1 MVHQNS
7 EVHPID
13 VATGVPMDD
22 AQFDKWVDEGRPPHW
37 VQNPM
42 QAAAAAQT
50 AGDLWA
56 FDPGV
61 FYNYSS
67 MVYPVHPTPTVA
79 GAAGLLETN
88 EQQYKY
94 MVQMATSIIATMQD
108 RGEDLPSWYGTG
120 AGYVGDVD
128 VFGYGLDLHTLDEA
142 TREAFFAQPPDNV
155 LRFMAWWDGVKDND
169 LWTPTLASAAHRMAS
184 ETDTA
189 LKYIE
194 VGAPGHRDHRIFD
207 YNNVLRL
214 IQKYGVDFLDLSGP
228 HGYGLLETAATQDMQ
243 LDPLFDIATSALE
256 RHRDTRTVSTDQETN
271 VAAQRAA
278 LASAVRKYS
287 FYIERGHNHVQA
299 KIFTFGGEQLGNR
312 VMGIGDGTAE
322 SDLTGEE
329 MGQIISILGPDWQQE
344 LAGMDAF
351 DAQDQI
357 GSFRFAGYMDDLAS
371 RGPVE
376 VQGDAMRE
384 AARTLAQG
392 WRLQPLSDNELD
404 SMVMEFGAKLRESR
418 MMPPV
423 WDNVLGGGGG
433 MPGAASPG
441 LVPAS
446 APSGITEVPNMN
458 VEALG
463 AVRGTADYQ
472 RLYGNK
478 PTDMGEE
485 EWISRFAGA
494 SQSLTGMES
503 RMATETGM
511 ESGDMTRAR
520 QVALSDESA
529 RGGAWY
535 RRMAAWRKA
544 FQ

>member
-1 MVHQNS
+1 MAGGG
-7 EVHPID
+7 E
-13 VATGVPMDD
+13 ATTTTTTTAPPD
-22 AQFDKWVDEGRPPHW
+22 APQIGNYGDFG
-37 VQNPM
+37 
-42 QAAAAAQT
+42 QAT
-50 AGDLWA
+50 ADPWA
-56 FDPGV
+56 FDPGI
-61 FYNYSS
+61 FYKYSS
-67 MVYPVHPTPTVA
+67 MVYPVHPTSKA
-79 GAAGLLETN
+79 GDAGLAEAN
-88 EQQYKY
+88 KQQYDY
-94 MVQMATSIIATMQD
+94 VVQMATSIIATMQD
-108 RGEDLPSWYGTG
+108 RGEDLPDWYIAHAPDQGN
-120 AGYVGDVD
+120 DI
-128 VFGYGLDLHTLDEA
+128 FGYTPDDLNDEDQA
-142 TREAFFAQPPDNV
+142 TFYSNPADNV
-155 LRFMAWWDGVKDND
+155 LRFMSWWSGVKDND

-184 ETDTA
+184 ETGTA
-189 LKYIE
+189 LNYIE
-194 VGAPGHRDHRIFD
+194 VGAPGNRDPRIFD
-207 YNNVLRL
+207 YDNVLRL
-214 IQKYGVDFLDLSGP
+214 ISKYGVDFLDLSGP
-228 HGYGLLETAATQDMQ
+228 HGYGLLETAATQNMQ

-256 RHRDTRTVSTDQETN
+256 RHRDTRTVFTDHQANLADE
-271 VAAQRAA
+271 RAA
-278 LASAVRKYS
+278 LTRAVRKYS
-287 FYIERGHNHVQA
+287 FYIERGHNHVQS
-299 KIFTFGGEQLGNR
+299 KIFTFGGDQLGNR

-423 WDNVLGGGGG
+423 WDNVLGGGG
-433 MPGAASPG
+433 MPGAPPG

-446 APSGITEVPNMN
+446 APSGVTEVPNMN

-485 EWISRFAGA
+485 EWIGRFADA

-511 ESGDMTRAR
+511 ETGDLTRTR

-529 RGGAWY
+529 RGGTWY

>member
-1 MVHQNS
+1 MAGGG
-7 EVHPID
+7 E
-13 VATGVPMDD
+13 ATTTTTPEGAPDHRD
-22 AQFDKWVDEGRPPHW
+22 WVDIN
-37 VQNPM
+37 NPG
-42 QAAAAAQT
+42 T
-50 AGDLWA
+50 ADPWA
-56 FDPGV
+56 FDPGI
-61 FYNYSS
+61 FYKYSS
-67 MVYPVHPTPTVA
+67 MVYPVHPTPDKPD
-79 GAAGLLETN
+79 AAGLAEAN
-88 EQQYKY
+88 KQQYDY
-94 MVQMATSIIATMQD
+94 VVQMAPSIIATMQD
-108 RGEDLPSWYGTG
+108 RGEDLPGWYTEYGPG
-120 AGYVGDVD
+120 QGNDI
-128 VFGYGLDLHTLDEA
+128 FGYIPDGLSDEDQA
-142 TREAFFAQPPDNV
+142 TFYSNPADNV

-184 ETDTA
+184 ETGTA
-189 LKYIE
+189 LNYIE
-194 VGAPGHRDHRIFD
+194 VGAPGNRDPRIFD
-207 YNNVLRL
+207 YDNVLRL
-214 IQKYGVDFLDLSGP
+214 ISKYGVDFLDLSGP

-256 RHRDTRTVSTDQETN
+256 RHRDTRTVSTDHQANLADE
-271 VAAQRAA
+271 RAA
-278 LASAVRKYS
+278 LTSAVRKYS

-433 MPGAASPG
+433 GIPGAASPG

-446 APSGITEVPNMN
+446 APSGVTEVPNMN

-485 EWISRFAGA
+485 EWIGRFAGA

-511 ESGDMTRAR
+511 ESGDMTRTR

>member
-1 MVHQNS
+1 MTHRNN

-13 VATGVPMDD
+13 LITGVAMDD
-22 AQFDKWVDEGRPPHW
+22 DRFDAWVDEGRPVQW
-37 VQNPM
+37 VQDPM
-42 QAAAAAQT
+42 QAAANALA
-50 AGDLWA
+50 AGDSWA
-56 FDPGV
+56 FDPGL

-67 MVYPVHPTPTVA
+67 MVYPVHPTPTVTD
-79 GAAGLLETN
+79 AAGLLETN
-88 EQQYKY
+88 EQQYNY
-94 MVQMATSIIATMQD
+94 MVQMATNIIATMQD
-108 RGEDLPSWYGTG
+108 RGEDLPDWYTAYAAGSG
-120 AGYVGDVD
+120 ADI
-128 VFGYGLDLHTLDEA
+128 FGYIPSGLAFDDKKV
-142 TREAFFAQPPDNV
+142 FFAKPAANV
-155 LRFMAWWDGVKDND
+155 LPFIAWWSGVKDND

-189 LKYIE
+189 LNYIE
-194 VGAPGHRDHRIFD
+194 VGAPGHRDSRIFD
-207 YNNVLRL
+207 YDNVLRL

-228 HGYGLLETAATQDMQ
+228 HGYGLLEMAATQDMQ

-256 RHRDTRTVSTDQETN
+256 RHRDTRTVSTDHQANLADE
-271 VAAQRAA
+271 RAA
-278 LASAVRKYS
+278 LASAIGKYS
-287 FYIERGHNHVQA
+287 FYIEQGHNHVQS
-299 KIFTFGGEQLGNR
+299 KIFTFGGDQLGNR

-329 MGQIISILGPDWQQE
+329 MGQVISILGPDWQQE

-376 VQGDAMRE
+376 IPGDAMRE

-404 SMVMEFGAKLRESR
+404 NMVMEFGAKVRESR

-423 WDNVLGGGGG
+423 WDNGSSA
-433 MPGAASPG
+433 PGAVG
-441 LVPAS
+441 V
-446 APSGITEVPNMN
+446 TEVPNIN

-463 AVRGTADYQ
+463 AVRGTGDYQ

-478 PTDMGEE
+478 PTGMGEE
-485 EWISRFAGA
+485 EWIGRFATA

-511 ESGDMTRAR
+511 ESGDMTRTR